1 LSLSN
6 IGWLNGITASGV
18 FFFSCLFGLFFIY
31 KSRRLKLRLLLFLGF
46 VYFFAGLVY
55 SGDVLDF
62 ITILITG
69 NNVDNTHGIIGLINW
84 IWFPGAVIFAMYIG
98 VELITPKKKWLIF
111 SIYIALGIIFEVFFL
126 LNPSGTVTYDNPT
139 SPGEDL
145 INDNLVFESIPSI
158 IALIFLLSIIIFL
171 GVGFLHKSFQ
181 STGIIRRKFLYLS
194 LGSFV
199 YAIGAVLD
207 GLFSPGII
215 LIFIRSAMI
224 GSAWLFYYGL
234 KG

>member
-1 LSLSN
+1 MSLSN

-18 FFFSCLFGLFFIY
+18 FIFSCLFGLFFIY
-31 KSRRLKLRLLLFLGF
+31 KSRRLKLKLLLSLGF

-84 IWFPGAVIFAMYIG
+84 IWFPGAVVFAMYIG
-98 VELITPKKKWLIF
+98 AELITPKKKWLIF
-111 SIYIALGIIFEVFFL
+111 SIYLVLGIIFEVFFL

-158 IALIFLLSIIIFL
+158 IALIFLLSIILFL

-224 GSAWLFYYGL
+224 GSSWLFYYGL

>member
-1 LSLSN
+1 MSLSN

-18 FFFSCLFGLFFIY
+18 FIFSCLFGLFFIY
-31 KSRRLKLRLLLFLGF
+31 KSRRLKLKLLLSLGF

-84 IWFPGAVIFAMYIG
+84 IWFPGAVVFAMYIG
-98 VELITPKKKWLIF
+98 AEIITPKKKWLIF
-111 SIYIALGIIFEVFFL
+111 SIYLALGIIFEVFFL

-158 IALIFLLSIIIFL
+158 IALIFLLSIILFL

-224 GSAWLFYYGL
+224 GSSWLFYYGL

>member
-1 LSLSN
+1 MSLSN

-18 FFFSCLFGLFFIY
+18 FLFSCLFGLFFIY
-31 KSRRLKLRLLLFLGF
+31 KSRRLKAKLLLFLGL

-84 IWFPGAVIFAMYIG
+84 IWFPGAVVLAMYIG
-98 VELITPKKKWLIF
+98 AEIITPKKKWLIF
-111 SIYIALGIIFEVFFL
+111 SIYLVLGIIFEVFFL

-158 IALIFLLSIIIFL
+158 VALIFLLSIILFL

-181 STGIIRRKFLYLS
+181 SAGIIRRKFLYLS
-194 LGSFV
+194 LGAFI

-207 GLFSPGII
+207 GIFSPGII

-234 KG
+234 KD

>member
-1 LSLSN
+1 MSLSN

-18 FFFSCLFGLFFIY
+18 FIFSCLFGLFFIY
-31 KSRRLKLRLLLFLGF
+31 KSRRLKLKLLLSLGF

-84 IWFPGAVIFAMYIG
+84 IWFPGAVVFAMYIG
-98 VELITPKKKWLIF
+98 AELITPKKKWLIF
-111 SIYIALGIIFEVFFL
+111 SIYLALGIIFEVFFL

-158 IALIFLLSIIIFL
+158 IALIFLLSIILFL

-181 STGIIRRKFLYLS
+181 STGIIRRTFLYLS

-199 YAIGAVLD
+199 YAIGAILD

-224 GSAWLFYYGL
+224 GSSWLFYYGL

>member
-1 LSLSN
+1 MSLSN

-18 FFFSCLFGLFFIY
+18 FLFSCLFGLFFIY
-31 KSRRLKLRLLLFLGF
+31 KSRRLKLKLLLSLGF

-84 IWFPGAVIFAMYIG
+84 IWFPGAVVFAMYIG
-98 VELITPKKKWLIF
+98 AELITPKKKWLIF
-111 SIYIALGIIFEVFFL
+111 SIYLALGIIFEVFFL

-158 IALIFLLSIIIFL
+158 IALIFLLSIILFL

-224 GSAWLFYYGL
+224 GSSWLFYYGL

>member
-1 LSLSN
+1 MSLSN

-18 FFFSCLFGLFFIY
+18 FIFSCLFGLFFIY
-31 KSRRLKLRLLLFLGF
+31 KSRRLKLKLLLFLGL

-84 IWFPGAVIFAMYIG
+84 IWFPGAVVFAMYIG
-98 VELITPKKKWLIF
+98 AELITPKKKWLIF
-111 SIYIALGIIFEVFFL
+111 SIYLALGILFEVFFL

-158 IALIFLLSIIIFL
+158 IALIFLLSIILFL

-224 GSAWLFYYGL
+224 GSSWLFYYGL

>member
-1 LSLSN
+1 MSLSN

-18 FFFSCLFGLFFIY
+18 FIFSCLFGLFFIY
-31 KSRRLKLRLLLFLGF
+31 KSRRLKLKLLLSLGF

-84 IWFPGAVIFAMYIG
+84 IWFPGAVVFAMYIG
-98 VELITPKKKWLIF
+98 AELITPKKKWLIF
-111 SIYIALGIIFEVFFL
+111 SIYLALGIIFEVFFL

-158 IALIFLLSIIIFL
+158 IALIFLLSIILFL

-224 GSAWLFYYGL
+224 GSSWLFYYGL